1 MYLCF
6 GLPES
11 VPAVSR
17 MSEILTKAEHLQ
29 SLAKHKKFG
38 GFFGSTDKQGVT
50 KSMKFMGEVGRAEF
64 NQGNGQG
71 LL

>member
-29 SLAKHKKFG
+29 SLAKHKKSG